1 MKIIKRISILC
12 LCLSYMIL
20 SSCSDDY
27 GANPFDNSP
36 FTVSKLPKV
45 LSFEPFEGK
54 AGTEVTIVGVNF
66 STATDVAFD
75 GKKAESFEIIDDT
88 TIKAI
93 VSEKT
98 TTGPISVTNEKG
110 TRASKEKFTFI
121 KEAAD
126 DTPLDVNL
134 AEGKGVTVSI
144 NEAANFHITNGKYE
158 NAWQVVDGAT
168 PAAEGWFIIDLGDVY
183 TFDNIVTAWDM
194 GAYAT
199 DYELLVSED
208 GEQYTSVSHT
218 TDWTTANTEVSGIF
232 TVGKQDITLTSAVKA
247 RYVKG
252 IVKACN
258 SPWAMTVCEV
268 EVYKRNATGGED
280 DTPYDENIAVSRSVT
295 VSTNEAANF
304 HITNG
309 KYENAWQVIDA
320 GASPMAE
327 GWFIVD
333 LGDVMSFNNII
344 TAWDMGAYATDYELL
359 ISENGDNYTTIS
371 HTTDW
376 TTNNI
381 EPVGV
386 FNVGKQDIKLGNLVR
401 ARYIKGIL
409 KGCNSPWAMTICEL
423 EVYKR
428 KDGSG
433 DTPTVPED
441 TTPMNTNLALNK
453 PITVSSTLYP
463 VPQEAVDGNTTISKW
478 ATNDVNTAEHSL
490 VIDLEQEYTINNIDI
505 YWGYNNHSIKTK
517 VLVSSDGINYTECA
531 SENYNPT
538 AQAGEVVIHNI
549 AFNSIKT
556 RYVKAVFTAYMKEWG
571 LWCYEFE
578 VYKR

>member
-1 MKIIKRISILC
+1 
-12 LCLSYMIL
+12 MITEL
-20 SSCSDDY
+20 IRLTIHHLRYPNCQRCFRL
-27 GANPFDNSP
+27 NP
-36 FTVSKLPKV
+36 LKV
-45 LSFEPFEGK
+45 RP
-54 AGTEVTIVGVNF
+54 GTEVTIVGVNF

-134 AEGKGVTVSI
+134 AEGKDVTVSI

-168 PAAEGWFIIDLGDVY
+168 PAAEGWFIIDLGDAY

-208 GEQYTSVSHT
+208 GEQYISVSHT

-441 TTPMNTNLALNK
+441 KTPMNTNLALNK
-453 PITVSSTLYP
+453 TVTASSEFYP
-463 VPQEAVDGNTTISKW
+463 VSNAVLGKFDFYW
-478 ATNDVNTAEHSL
+478 AASAVGDQWL
-490 VIDLEQEYTINNIDI
+490 KIDLGEEYTINNIDI
-505 YWGYNNHSIKTK
+505 YWGVLNYGKTTEI
-517 VLVSSDGINYTECA
+517 LVSLNDDIYTSICTSAEWVPTKDGEYEK
-531 SENYNPT
+531 
-538 AQAGEVVIHNI
+538 QNI
-549 AFNSIKT
+549 AFENTKT
-556 RYVKAVFTAYMKEWG
+556 RYVKAKFTEGTLYA

>member
-45 LSFEPFEGK
+45 LSFEPIEGK

-110 TRASKEKFTFI
+110 TRASKEKFTII

-183 TFDNIVTAWDM
+183 TFDNIV
-194 GAYAT
+194 
-199 DYELLVSED
+199 
-208 GEQYTSVSHT
+208 
-218 TDWTTANTEVSGIF
+218 
-232 TVGKQDITLTSAVKA
+232 
-247 RYVKG
+247 
-252 IVKACN
+252 
-258 SPWAMTVCEV
+258 
-268 EVYKRNATGGED
+268 
-280 DTPYDENIAVSRSVT
+280 
-295 VSTNEAANF
+295 
-304 HITNG
+304 
-309 KYENAWQVIDA
+309 
-320 GASPMAE
+320 
-327 GWFIVD
+327 
-333 LGDVMSFNNII
+333 

-549 AFNSIKT
+549 A
-556 RYVKAVFTAYMKEWG
+556 
-571 LWCYEFE
+571 
-578 VYKR
+578 

>member
-1 MKIIKRISILC
+1 MLLVERMILRMMKI
-12 LCLSYMIL
+12 
-20 SSCSDDY
+20 
-27 GANPFDNSP
+27 
-36 FTVSKLPKV
+36 
-45 LSFEPFEGK
+45 
-54 AGTEVTIVGVNF
+54 
-66 STATDVAFD
+66 
-75 GKKAESFEIIDDT
+75 
-88 TIKAI
+88 
-93 VSEKT
+93 
-98 TTGPISVTNEKG
+98 
-110 TRASKEKFTFI
+110 
-121 KEAAD
+121 
-126 DTPLDVNL
+126 
-134 AEGKGVTVSI
+134 
-144 NEAANFHITNGKYE
+144 
-158 NAWQVVDGAT
+158 
-168 PAAEGWFIIDLGDVY
+168 
-183 TFDNIVTAWDM
+183 
-194 GAYAT
+194 
-199 DYELLVSED
+199 
-208 GEQYTSVSHT
+208 
-218 TDWTTANTEVSGIF
+218 
-232 TVGKQDITLTSAVKA
+232 
-247 RYVKG
+247 
-252 IVKACN
+252 
-258 SPWAMTVCEV
+258 
-268 EVYKRNATGGED
+268 
-280 DTPYDENIAVSRSVT
+280 IAVSRSVT

-441 TTPMNTNLALNK
+441 KTPMNTNLALNK
-453 PITVSSTLYP
+453 TVTASSEFYP
-463 VPQEAVDGNTTISKW
+463 VSNAVLGKFDFYW
-478 ATNDVNTAEHSL
+478 AASAVGDQWL
-490 VIDLEQEYTINNIDI
+490 KIDLGEEYTINNIDI
-505 YWGYNNHSIKTK
+505 YWGVLNYGKTTEI
-517 VLVSSDGINYTECA
+517 LVSLNDDIYTSICTSAEWVPTKDGEYEK
-531 SENYNPT
+531 
-538 AQAGEVVIHNI
+538 QNI
-549 AFNSIKT
+549 AFENTKT
-556 RYVKAVFTAYMKEWG
+556 RYVKAKFTEGTLYA

>member
-12 LCLSYMIL
+12 LCLSGMIM

-45 LSFEPFEGK
+45 LSFEPTEGK
-54 AGTEVTIVGVNF
+54 AGTEVTIIGINF

-93 VSEKT
+93 VSDKT
-98 TTGPISVTNEKG
+98 TTGVISVTNEKG

-121 KEAAD
+121 KEASD
-126 DTPLDVNL
+126 DTPLNVNL
-134 AEGKGVTVSI
+134 AEGK
-144 NEAANFHITNGKYE
+144 
-158 NAWQVVDGAT
+158 
-168 PAAEGWFIIDLGDVY
+168 
-183 TFDNIVTAWDM
+183 
-194 GAYAT
+194 
-199 DYELLVSED
+199 
-208 GEQYTSVSHT
+208 
-218 TDWTTANTEVSGIF
+218 
-232 TVGKQDITLTSAVKA
+232 
-247 RYVKG
+247 
-252 IVKACN
+252 
-258 SPWAMTVCEV
+258 
-268 EVYKRNATGGED
+268 
-280 DTPYDENIAVSRSVT
+280 SVT

-320 GASPMAE
+320 GANPLAE
-327 GWFIVD
+327 GWFIID
-333 LGDVMSFNNII
+333 LGDTYTFDNMV

-359 ISENGDNYTTIS
+359 ISENGENYTSISHTTDWTTTDTESAGIFNVGKQDIKLASPVKARYVKGIVKVSNSPWAMTVCEVEIYKRNATGVDDDTPYDENLAVSKGVTVSTNEAANFHITNGKYENAWQVVEGATPLTEGWFIVDFGDIVSFNNIVTAWDMGAYATDYELLISEDGDNYTTIS

-376 TTNNI
+376 TTTETETSGI
-381 EPVGV
+381 
-386 FNVGKQDIKLGNLVR
+386 FNVGKQETKLDNLVK

-409 KGCNSPWAMTICEL
+409 KNCNSQWAMTVCEI

-428 KDGSG
+428 KAGSG

-441 TTPMNTNLALNK
+441 NTPMNTNLALNK

-478 ATNDVNTAEHSL
+478 VTNDVNTAEHSL

-517 VLVSSDGINYTECA
+517 ILASSDGSNYTEYA
-531 SENYNPT
+531 SEDYNPT
-538 AQAGEVVIHNI
+538 AQAGEIVIHSI
-549 AFNSIKT
+549 TFNSIKA

>member
-1 MKIIKRISILC
+1 
-12 LCLSYMIL
+12 
-20 SSCSDDY
+20 
-27 GANPFDNSP
+27 
-36 FTVSKLPKV
+36 
-45 LSFEPFEGK
+45 
-54 AGTEVTIVGVNF
+54 
-66 STATDVAFD
+66 
-75 GKKAESFEIIDDT
+75 
-88 TIKAI
+88 
-93 VSEKT
+93 
-98 TTGPISVTNEKG
+98 
-110 TRASKEKFTFI
+110 
-121 KEAAD
+121 
-126 DTPLDVNL
+126 
-134 AEGKGVTVSI
+134 
-144 NEAANFHITNGKYE
+144 
-158 NAWQVVDGAT
+158 
-168 PAAEGWFIIDLGDVY
+168 
-183 TFDNIVTAWDM
+183 M

-208 GEQYTSVSHT
+208 GEQYISVSHT

-441 TTPMNTNLALNK
+441 KTPMNTNLALNK
-453 PITVSSTLYP
+453 TVTASSEFYP
-463 VPQEAVDGNTTISKW
+463 VSNAVLGKFDFYW
-478 ATNDVNTAEHSL
+478 AASAVGDQWL
-490 VIDLEQEYTINNIDI
+490 KIDLGEEYTINNIDI
-505 YWGYNNHSIKTK
+505 YWGVLNYGKTTEI
-517 VLVSSDGINYTECA
+517 LVSLNDDIYTSICTSAEWVPTKDGEYEK
-531 SENYNPT
+531 
-538 AQAGEVVIHNI
+538 QNI
-549 AFNSIKT
+549 AFENTKT
-556 RYVKAVFTAYMKEWG
+556 RYVKAKFTEGTLYA

>member
-45 LSFEPFEGK
+45 LSFEPTEGK
-54 AGTEVTIVGVNF
+54 AGTEVTIIGVNF

-93 VSEKT
+93 VSDKT

-110 TRASKEKFTFI
+110 TRASKDKFTFI
-121 KEAAD
+121 KGNSD
-126 DTPLDVNL
+126 DTPLNVNL
-134 AEGKGVTVSI
+134 AEGKSVTVST

-158 NAWQVVDGAT
+158 NAWQATDGAT
-168 PAAEGWFIIDLGDVY
+168 PVAEGWFVIDLGDAY

-199 DYELLVSED
+199 NYELQVSED
-208 GEQYTSVSHT
+208 GEKYTSVSHT
-218 TDWTTANTEVSGIF
+218 TDWTTTNTEVSGIF
-232 TVGKQDITLTSAVKA
+232 TVGKQDIKLASAVKA

-252 IVKACN
+252 IVKVCN

-268 EVYKRNATGGED
+268 EVYKRNATGGDD
-280 DTPYDENIAVSRSVT
+280 DTPYDENLAVSRSVT

-309 KYENAWQVIDA
+309 KYENAWQAADGVT
-320 GASPMAE
+320 PVAE

-333 LGDVMSFNNII
+333 LGDVMSFNNIV

-376 TTNNI
+376 TTTNT
-381 EPVGV
+381 EPIGI
-386 FNVGKQDIKLGNLVR
+386 FNVGKQDIKLGNLVK

-409 KGCNSPWAMTICEL
+409 KNCNSPWAMTVCEL

-428 KDGSG
+428 KAGG
-433 DTPTVPED
+433 EDTPPVPD
-441 TTPMNTNLALNK
+441 DNTPVNTNLALEK
-453 PITVSSTLYP
+453 TVTASSEFYP
-463 VPQEAVDGNTTISKW
+463 VSNVVLGKFDFYWVANAVGDQWLK
-478 ATNDVNTAEHSL
+478 
-490 VIDLEQEYTINNIDI
+490 IDLGEEYTINNVDI
-505 YWGYNNHSIKTK
+505 YWGVLNYCKTTE
-517 VLVSSDGINYTECA
+517 VLVSLDDNTYTSICTSAEWA
-531 SENYNPT
+531 PTKDSGYEKQNITFENT
-538 AQAGEVVIHNI
+538 
-549 AFNSIKT
+549 KT
-556 RYVKAVFTAYMKEWG
+556 RYVKAKFTEGTLYA

>member
-12 LCLSYMIL
+12 LCLSGMIM

-45 LSFEPFEGK
+45 LSFEPTEGK
-54 AGTEVTIVGVNF
+54 AGTEVTIIGINF

-93 VSEKT
+93 VSDKT
-98 TTGPISVTNEKG
+98 TTGVISVTNEKG

-121 KEAAD
+121 KEASD
-126 DTPLDVNL
+126 DTPLNVNL
-134 AEGKGVTVSI
+134 AEGK
-144 NEAANFHITNGKYE
+144 
-158 NAWQVVDGAT
+158 
-168 PAAEGWFIIDLGDVY
+168 
-183 TFDNIVTAWDM
+183 
-194 GAYAT
+194 
-199 DYELLVSED
+199 
-208 GEQYTSVSHT
+208 
-218 TDWTTANTEVSGIF
+218 
-232 TVGKQDITLTSAVKA
+232 
-247 RYVKG
+247 
-252 IVKACN
+252 
-258 SPWAMTVCEV
+258 
-268 EVYKRNATGGED
+268 
-280 DTPYDENIAVSRSVT
+280 SVT

-320 GASPMAE
+320 GANPLAE
-327 GWFIVD
+327 GWFIID
-333 LGDVMSFNNII
+333 LGDTYTFDNMV

-359 ISENGDNYTTIS
+359 ISENGENYTSISHTTDWTTTDTESAGIFNVGKQDIKLASPVKARYVKGIVKVSNSPWAMTVCEVEIYKRNATNVDDDTPYDENLAVSKGVTVSTNEAANFHITNGKYENAWQVVEGVTPLTEGWFIVDLGDIVSFNNIVTAWDMGAYATDYELLISEDGDNYTTIS

-376 TTNNI
+376 TTTETETSGI
-381 EPVGV
+381 
-386 FNVGKQDIKLGNLVR
+386 FNVGKQETKLDNLVK

-409 KGCNSPWAMTICEL
+409 KKCNSQWAMTVCEI

-428 KDGSG
+428 KAGSG

-441 TTPMNTNLALNK
+441 NTPMNTNLALEK
-453 PITVSSTLYP
+453 TVTASSEFYP
-463 VPQEAVDGNTTISKW
+463 ASNAVLGKFDFYWVANAVGNQWLK
-478 ATNDVNTAEHSL
+478 
-490 VIDLEQEYTINNIDI
+490 IDLGKEYTINNIDI
-505 YWGYNNHSIKTK
+505 YWGVLNYCKTTEI
-517 VLVSSDGINYTECA
+517 LVSLDDNTYTSVCTSAEWTPTEE
-531 SENYNPT
+531 SGYEKQSITFENT
-538 AQAGEVVIHNI
+538 
-549 AFNSIKT
+549 KT
-556 RYVKAVFTAYMKEWG
+556 RYVKANFIEGTLYA

>member
-1 MKIIKRISILC
+1 
-12 LCLSYMIL
+12 MIL

-45 LSFEPFEGK
+45 LSFEPIEGK

-134 AEGKGVTVSI
+134 AEGKDVTVSI

-168 PAAEGWFIIDLGDVY
+168 PAAEGWFIIDLGDAY

-208 GEQYTSVSHT
+208 GEQYISVSHT

-441 TTPMNTNLALNK
+441 KTPMNTNLALNK
-453 PITVSSTLYP
+453 TVTASSEFYP
-463 VPQEAVDGNTTISKW
+463 VSNAVLGKFDFYW
-478 ATNDVNTAEHSL
+478 AASAVGDQWL
-490 VIDLEQEYTINNIDI
+490 KIDLGEEYTINNIDI
-505 YWGYNNHSIKTK
+505 YWGVLNYGKTTEI
-517 VLVSSDGINYTECA
+517 LVSLNDDIYTSICTSAEWVPTKDGEYEK
-531 SENYNPT
+531 
-538 AQAGEVVIHNI
+538 QNI
-549 AFNSIKT
+549 AFENTKT
-556 RYVKAVFTAYMKEWG
+556 RYVKAKFTEGTLYA